1 MLRGDIQGAQT
12 TFPVLEDRPPLRL
25 RQANLSVRQRGD
37 VRATGILKH
46 LPRGWGGP
54 AAGTLQHRANKGLR
68 AG

>member
-1 MLRGDIQGAQT
+1 MLRGDVQGAQT
-12 TFPVLEDRPPLRL
+12 AFPVLEDCPSLRL

-46 LPRGWGGP
+46 PPRGWGGP
-54 AAGTLQHRANKGLR
+54 AAGTLQYRAHKGLR